1 MFSFKRSLIAL
12 LGVLVL
18 VGTLAAL
25 LPLVS
30 RGQGNNPIV
39 AQLQP
44 RKFYLTQ
51 TTHNGSQA
59 LTACASGYHM
69 ASLWEI
75 FDTSNLRYD
84 TVLGV
89 TQDDS
94 GSGPPSQALGWMRT
108 GRFASA
114 VESAGG
120 ANCNAW
126 TSADFAD
133 FGTAAGPNNDWTGD
147 INPGKNVHP
156 WTAFA
161 NPCSST
167 TSVWCVQD

>member
-12 LGVLVL
+12 VGVLVI
-18 VGTLAAL
+18 VGTIATLM
-25 LPLVS
+25 PLVS
-30 RGQGNNPIV
+30 RGQGGNPFDRET
-39 AQLQP
+39 
-44 RKFYLTQ
+44 RKSYYLTR
-51 TTHNGSQA
+51 TGHIANEA
-59 LTACASGYHM
+59 LTACATGYHM

-75 FDTSNLRYD
+75 FDTSNLKYN

-94 GSGPPSQALGWMRT
+94 GFGPPSQALGWIRT

-114 VESAGG
+114 VDTPGG

-126 TSADFAD
+126 TSDDSED
-133 FGTAAGPNNDWTGD
+133 FGTAAGLNNDWTGD
-147 INPGKNVHP
+147 INPGKNIHP

-161 NPCSST
+161 NPCNT
-167 TSVWCVQD
+167 GEPVWCMQD

>member
-1 MFSFKRSLIAL
+1 MFSFKRSLIDLVGL
-12 LGVLVL
+12 LVI
-18 VGTLAAL
+18 VGTLATL
-25 LPLVS
+25 MPLVS
-30 RGQGNNPIV
+30 RGQGGNPF

-51 TTHNGSQA
+51 TGHTGSQA

-75 FDTSNLRYD
+75 FDTSNLRYN

-94 GSGPPSQALGWMRT
+94 GFGPPSQALGWTRT

-114 VESAGG
+114 VDSAGG
-120 ANCNAW
+120 ANCDAW
-126 TSADFAD
+126 TSADAAD
-133 FGTAAGPNNDWTGD
+133 FGTAAGLNNDWTGD

-161 NPCSST
+161 NPCNST
-167 TSVWCVQD
+167 ASVWCVQD